1 MLTVKFYRIVK
12 NGIKTKKPF
21 YEVSFTDDNWE
32 AEEIAGNKIPY
43 NVYGMA
49 GSCMEDDLINHEYR
63 NSNYVME
70 VTKQWYNKYMKVNL

>member
-1 MLTVKFYRIVK
+1 MLTVKFYRIVQ

-32 AEEIAGNKIPY
+32 AKEIAGNKIPY
-43 NVYGMA
+43 DVYGMA
-49 GSCMEDDLINHEYR
+49 GACMEADLINHEYI

-70 VTKQWYNKYMKVNL
+70 VTKQ

>member
-21 YEVSFTDDNWE
+21 YEVSFKNDNWE
-32 AEEIAGNKIPY
+32 ANQIVGNKIPY
-43 NVYGMA
+43 DVYGMA
-49 GSCMEDDLINHEYR
+49 GSCMEDDLIDHEFR

-70 VTKQWYNKYMKVNL
+70 VTKQWLNKFTNMNL

>member
-32 AEEIAGNKIPY
+32 SNEIAGNKIPY
-43 NVYGMA
+43 DVYGMA

-70 VTKQWYNKYMKVNL
+70 VIKQWLNKFMNMNL

>member
-21 YEVSFTDDNWE
+21 YEISFTNDNWE
-32 AEEIAGNKIPY
+32 ANEISGNKIPY

-49 GSCMEDDLINHEYR
+49 GSCMEDDLIDHEFR

-70 VTKQWYNKYMKVNL
+70 VTKQWLNKFTNMNL

>member
-21 YEVSFTDDNWE
+21 YEISFTNDNWE
-32 AEEIAGNKIPY
+32 ANEIAGSKIPHD
-43 NVYGMA
+43 VYGMA
-49 GSCMEDDLINHEYR
+49 ASCMEADLIDHKYR

-70 VTKQWYNKYMKVNL
+70 VTKQ